1 MEKMKYRMASRATI
15 LLGRESVSKA
25 DGAIIELIKNTY
37 DADAGFCYIC
47 FDAANDKIYLLDNGT
62 GMTRQV
68 IEDCWMMIGTDNKR
82 SEFYSSKNRI
92 KSGEKGIGRFA
103 LDRLGNSCTMFT
115 KSVSEK
121 LIKWSTDWSNFEVP
135 GRMLDEVE
143 ADFEYLE
150 NDFKTCV
157 PDVILQHITDLS
169 ADGKRDMSLD
179 RGTLL
184 VISGLRDKWSET
196 DVSKIISS
204 LGFLIPPGEQS
215 VFTIFAQGRI
225 DVPPVEIS
233 SDVSSDFDY
242 RIIADFDGKT
252 FSVEIERNELNFD
265 IIPAEVFSHERF
277 SKEPYRLSDLQQG
290 KFTKTYT
297 IPQLMHNT
305 DPAYCSLAE
314 GVGAFKFTYS
324 FMKINT
330 REDGRGKNYYRP
342 VGKNR
347 KKWLEEY
354 AGIKIYRDNFVV
366 RPYGD
371 KLSNSFD
378 WLNLDARKGINPVA
392 VSDKSEKWH
401 VSNSQGQGTVFIS
414 RVNNS
419 SILDKSSR
427 EGIIENEYFS
437 IFCEMIK
444 ELLGLLEKDRAY
456 IARTLRL
463 YTEEQDEREKAKER
477 ARKIAEE
484 KLKKDQESGADTNT
498 DTDESEDEV
507 TALAQAVKY
516 YEEEVEEL
524 ASEIRLLRA
533 LATNGLIT
541 SSMIHDLKS
550 INAMLVSRV
559 GTLQMALASQQP
571 SLIDR
576 HLNDLRT
583 NDEFLKSWITVITN
597 QTTRDKRTRVKRN
610 VIAVVQN
617 TVHMLDPI
625 LSRKKVNLDIHSAAE
640 TFERRIFE
648 IDFDSIIYNLIVN
661 SIESFEHTLTSTRQI
676 EINMEILNDELVI
689 HYRDHGAGLSE
700 AFLNDPYSIFN
711 FGTTS
716 KFDSEGNQI
725 GTGLG
730 MYIVSS
736 SVAEYGGRY
745 VLTEIK
751 EGFGLDITIPK
762 GGY

>member
-1 MEKMKYRMASRATI
+1 MERMKYRMASRATI

-37 DADAGFCYIC
+37 DADADFCYIC

-62 GMTRQV
+62 GMTRQI

-82 SEFYSSKNRI
+82 AEYYSSKKRI

-103 LDRLGNSCTMFT
+103 LDRLGAKCTMFT
-115 KSVSEK
+115 KSSTEK
-121 LIKWSTDWSNFEVP
+121 LIKWSTNWSNFEVP

-143 ADFEYLE
+143 AEFEYLDIQLE
-150 NDFKTCV
+150 ECV
-157 PDVILQHITDLS
+157 PDTILCNIKTFSEEKERALLLN
-169 ADGKRDMSLD
+169 K
-179 RGTLL
+179 GTLL
-184 VISGLRDKWSET
+184 VISELRDKWSES
-196 DVSKIISS
+196 DISKVAAS
-204 LGFLIPPGEQS
+204 LSFLIPPGEQS
-215 VFTIFAQGRI
+215 AFTIFAQRSMDSKAI
-225 DVPPVEIS
+225 EIS

-242 RIIADFDGKT
+242 RIVASFDGKNFT
-252 FSVEIERNELNFD
+252 VDIERNELNFD

-277 SKEPYRLSDLQQG
+277 SKEPYRLSDLQ
-290 KFTKTYT
+290 KAKITKTFT
-297 IPQLMHNT
+297 IPELMHNT
-305 DPAYCSLAE
+305 DPDYCALAE

-324 FMKINT
+324 FMKVST

-378 WLNLDARKGINPVA
+378 WLNLDARKGVNPVA

-427 EGIIENEYFS
+427 EGIIENEYFA

-444 ELLGLLEKDRAY
+444 ELLGVFEKDRAY

-477 ARKIAEE
+477 ARKIADS
-484 KLKKDQESGADTNT
+484 KLKKGQEADS
-498 DTDESEDEV
+498 DKGEDEPEDEV
-507 TALAQAVKY
+507 TALAQAVKI

-559 GTLQMALASQQP
+559 GTLQIALNSQQP
-571 SLIDR
+571 SLVAR
-576 HLNDLRT
+576 HLDDLRT

-610 VIAVVQN
+610 IIAVVQN

-625 LSRKKVNLDIHSAAE
+625 LNRKKVSIEIASTGDS
-640 TFERRIFE
+640 FERRIFE

-661 SIESFEHTLTSTRQI
+661 SIESFEHAPSSTRRI
-676 EINMEILNDELVI
+676 TISMESINNELII
-689 HYRDHGAGLSE
+689 HYRDYGAGLSE
-700 AFLNDPYSIFN
+700 AFLKDPYSIFEY
-711 FGTTS
+711 GVTS
-716 KFDSEGNQI
+716 KYDSEGNQI

-730 MYIVSS
+730 MYIVAS
-736 SVAEYGGRY
+736 SVTEYGGRY
-745 VLTEIK
+745 TLTEIRD
-751 EGFGLDITIPK
+751 GFGIDIIIP
-762 GGY
+762 GGGK